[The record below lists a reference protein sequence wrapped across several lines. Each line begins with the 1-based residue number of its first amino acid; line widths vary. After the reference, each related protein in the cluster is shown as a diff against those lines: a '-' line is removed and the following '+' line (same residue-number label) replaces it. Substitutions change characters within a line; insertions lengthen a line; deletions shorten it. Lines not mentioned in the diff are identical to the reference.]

1 MLKQQNLVSVR
12 VIKGHKF
19 QKLCAPIDWLAHFPT
34 TPKSLAFFLQ
44 LAKEKT
50 GKMSVNSMHW
60 FRVVKVKRLTECE
73 SVCVLA
79 KKATNCITTSS
90 VEKYLMMDE
99 WAYSANKSV
108 TLIVY
113 TEPSRSS
120 GSLCTQIDS
129 TIASFHSIENWENS
143 IPAPE
148 EMLLWNRYTYGSQ

>member
-1 MLKQQNLVSVR
+1 MGHVLKQQNLVSVR
-12 VIKGHKF
+12 VIKGHKSA
-19 QKLCAPIDWLAHFPT
+19 LCANRSISKLLLKVLHF
-34 TPKSLAFFLQ
+34 SSS
-44 LAKEKT
+44 AKEKT

-113 TEPSRSS
+113 TGPSRSS

-143 IPAPE
+143 IPE